1 MTIHT
6 QATAAAADLPAFNRG
21 HWTIENRCRYPL
33 DWNWDEDRC
42 TIRTGH
48 GPANITAL
56 RRFAIGTIKAI
67 AGVEGV
73 DLEVLD
79 HDAQLLN
86 RLRLPL
92 ILLRRHLDQ
101 HHQPLD

>member
-1 MTIHT
+1 MVP
-6 QATAAAADLPAFNRG
+6 LPPG
-21 HWTIENRCRYPL
+21 L
-33 DWNWDEDRC
+33 KWDEDRC

-48 GPANITAL
+48 GPTNITAL
-56 RRFAIGTIKAI
+56 RRFAIGAIKAI
-67 AGVEGV
+67 AGVEGF

-79 HDAQLLN
+79 HDALLLN